1 MRLSLV
7 AGLMVVVLASAP
19 AAAQP
24 GGSVTSFPF
33 LRLEPSAR
41 AAALAG
47 AFGAVA
53 DGDVNAVFYNP
64 AVSGPATDR
73 TASLSY
79 LNHLSDINAGSVAYS
94 RVVGAASTAL
104 HGGVRFAD
112 WGTFEERNAF
122 GERTGTF
129 GAQDVALTL
138 GAARGLGESSLRY
151 GGSLHLIHS
160 RVESAQATAVAA
172 DVGALYRL
180 PAHQMTVGA
189 TLRNVGL
196 SLDGYGPRRPTL
208 PLDLRLGV
216 TKRLAH
222 LPVLLSA
229 SAYDL
234 TNLSEGIAGGTTVDH
249 VLAHLTLGVE
259 ARPGEV
265 LRVRLGYN
273 HRRSAELALT
283 DRFDLAGFGA
293 GFGVHVGPLAA
304 DYAYTSWSSLGG
316 LHQFSLRT
324 DLGEWTSG
332 EE

>member
-1 MRLSLV
+1 MRVSFLFCLV
-7 AGLMVVVLASAP
+7 ALLLGTVP

-24 GGSVTSFPF
+24 GGTVTSFPF

-41 AAALAG
+41 AAALSG

-53 DGDVNAVFYNP
+53 DGDVNALFYNP
-64 AVSGPATDR
+64 SVPDSATDR
-73 TASLSY
+73 TASFSY
-79 LNHLSDINAGSVAYS
+79 LNHLSDINAGSMAYS
-94 RVVGAASTAL
+94 QAMPRWETTL

-112 WGTFEERNAF
+112 WGTFEGRNEI
-122 GERTGTF
+122 GEPTEDF

-138 GAARGLGESSLRY
+138 GAARPLGGTRLRY
-151 GGSLHLIHS
+151 GGSLDLIHS
-160 RVESAQATAVAA
+160 RIESAQATAVAA

-180 PAHQMTVGA
+180 PAQQMTFGA
-189 TLRNVGL
+189 ALQNVGL
-196 SLDGYGPRRPTL
+196 SLDGYGARRPRL
-208 PLDLRLGV
+208 PLDLRLSA

-229 SAYDL
+229 AAYDL
-234 TNLSEGIAGGTTVDH
+234 TNLSEGIPGGTTVDH
-249 VLAHLTLGVE
+249 VLAHLTFGVE
-259 ARPGEV
+259 ARPGDV

-293 GFGVHVGPLAA
+293 GFGLHVGSVAA

-316 LHQFSLRT
+316 LHQFTVRT
-324 DLGEWTSG
+324 DLGDL
-332 EE
+332 

>member
-1 MRLSLV
+1 MRFCFAVGLIAV
-7 AGLMVVVLASAP
+7 VIAGTP
-19 AAAQP
+19 AMAQP

-41 AAALAG
+41 AAGLAG
-47 AFGAVA
+47 TFGAVA
-53 DGDVNAVFYNP
+53 DGDVNAMFYNP
-64 AVSGPATDR
+64 AVSGPATHR

-94 RVVGAASTAL
+94 QTIGSGSTAL

-112 WGTFEERNAF
+112 WGTFEGRNEF

-138 GAARGLGESSLRY
+138 GAARGLGASNLRY

-172 DVGALYRL
+172 DLGALYRL
-180 PAHQMTVGA
+180 PSQRMTFGA
-189 TLRNVGL
+189 ALQNVGL

-208 PLDLRLGV
+208 PLDLRLSV

-234 TNLSEGIAGGTTVDH
+234 TNLSDGITGGTTVDH
-249 VLAHLTLGVE
+249 VLGHLTFGVE

-316 LHQFSLRT
+316 LHQFTVRADVGAL
-324 DLGEWTSG
+324 
-332 EE
+332 

>member
-1 MRLSLV
+1 MRLCFV
-7 AGLMVVVLASAP
+7 AGLIAVLLMGSAP

-53 DGDVNAVFYNP
+53 DGDVNGGFYNP
-64 AVSGPATDR
+64 AVSGPATHR
-73 TASLSY
+73 AASLSY

-94 RVVGAASTAL
+94 EVVSGETAL

-112 WGTFEERNAF
+112 WGTFEGRNEF

-138 GAARGLGESSLRY
+138 GAARGLGGSRLRY
-151 GGSLHLIHS
+151 GGSVHLIHS
-160 RVESAQATAVAA
+160 RVESAQATAVAT
-172 DVGALYRL
+172 DLGALYRL
-180 PAHQMTVGA
+180 PSQRMTVGA
-189 TLRNVGL
+189 ALRNVGL
-196 SLDGYGPRRPTL
+196 SIDGFGPGRPSL
-208 PLDLRLGV
+208 PLDLRLSV

-234 TNLSEGIAGGTTVDH
+234 TNLSDGIAGGTTVDH
-249 VLAHLTLGVE
+249 VLGHLTFGVE
-259 ARPGEV
+259 AQPGEV

-316 LHQFSLRT
+316 LHQFTVRADVGAL
-324 DLGEWTSG
+324 
-332 EE
+332 

>member
-1 MRLSLV
+1 MRLRFVVGLV
-7 AGLMVVVLASAP
+7 AMLLVSAP

-33 LRLEPSAR
+33 LRLAPSAR
-41 AAALAG
+41 AAALSG

-53 DGDVNAVFYNP
+53 DGDVNALFYNP
-64 AVSGPATDR
+64 AASGPATDQ

-79 LNHLSDINAGSVAYS
+79 LNHLSDINAGSLAYS
-94 RVVGAASTAL
+94 QVAPGETAL

-112 WGTFEERNAF
+112 WGTFEGRNEF

-129 GAQDVALTL
+129 GAQDVALTV
-138 GAARGLGESSLRY
+138 GAARALGGRRLRY

-160 RVESAQATAVAA
+160 RIASAQATAVAA

-180 PAHQMTVGA
+180 PAQGMTLGA

-196 SLDGYGPRRPTL
+196 SFDGYGPRRPTL
-208 PLDLRLGV
+208 PLDLRLSA

-222 LPVLLSA
+222 LPVLLAA

-249 VLAHLTLGVE
+249 VLAHLTFGLE

-316 LHQFSLRT
+316 LHQFTVRA
-324 DLGEWTSG
+324 DVGAW
-332 EE
+332 